1 MSTQDNKEIV
11 CRFINEYQTNKR
23 VEIADELLAD
33 DFVDHSALPGFTP
46 DKQGIINLFNM
57 LWSAFD
63 GFRAEIYDQVAEGDK
78 VVTRKSFFGEHT
90 GEFFGVPA
98 TGRPIHIDVIDILTV
113 RDGQI
118 WDHWCQVDFAGLMQ
132 QIS

>member
-1 MSTQDNKEIV
+1 MATENKEIV
-11 CRFINEYQTNKR
+11 FRFINEYQTEGR
-23 VEIADELLAD
+23 EEIADELLAD

-46 DKQGIINLFNM
+46 DKEGVKDLFKM
-57 LWSAFD
+57 LRGAFG

-90 GEFFGVPA
+90 GEFFGVAP
-98 TGRPIHIDVIDILTV
+98 TGRPIHIDVIDILTIKN
-113 RDGQI
+113 GQLTA
-118 WDHWCQVDFAGLMQ
+118 HWCQVDFAGLMQ